1 MARKVKTE
9 KSTAAPKGAA
19 VGKQVDEAAIIAPER
34 TIEIAGTEV
43 TVREFTFMDS
53 LTLNREIAA
62 VVDGLAAMPGAADGE
77 PDFANLVSALA
88 SNPDASVRLVAASC
102 QMPADWVAGLR
113 GAAGET
119 LLQVFWVVNAPF
131 FINRL
136 LTAWEFR
143 RAAKATDPSD
153 SASSS
158 PPSSPT
164 GTTPSG

>member
-1 MARKVKTE
+1 MLSRAVIGVAHLEGRPQERVENPFERRARGIVQHLRQKP
-9 KSTAAPKGAA
+9 AAAF
-19 VGKQVDEAAIIAPER
+19 VH
-34 TIEIAGTEV
+34 
-43 TVREFTFMDS
+43 
-53 LTLNREIAA
+53 
-62 VVDGLAAMPGAADGE
+62 
-77 PDFANLVSALA
+77 
-88 SNPDASVRLVAASC
+88 
-102 QMPADWVAGLR
+102 LR

-131 FINRL
+131 FINLL